1 MRTQGKGGL
10 GPQTQTAAPF
20 TGQGQPSLLTRGRVP
35 VAFSNWRLSGAAVGR
50 AQPEGGPSSSAHEL
64 LGRWHPCL
72 TPARLRQ
79 ESRRLRPAGQWVRA
93 AVTCRVDRYAYMQT
107 ALGDRPPEQAQSGRW
122 EEAAPVAAKG
132 SGPRWVCPQRLPAQV
147 QERCGQGPLW
157 RWSKNRSQ
165 EVLKLK
171 HLTSDRDGSQSLRGP
186 TYRARPR
193 VCQPHAHTPPQPHPT
208 KGLLTFSSARFT
220 HSAQWQLQSH
230 CEDKSAGGEERLPLP
245 WGRDQGSGCP

>member
-1 MRTQGKGGL
+1 MAPLPDPSPAERRK
-10 GPQTQTAAPF
+10 PQAA
-20 TGQGQPSLLTRGRVP
+20 SC
-35 VAFSNWRLSGAAVGR
+35 WAVG
-50 AQPEGGPSSSAHEL
+50 EGCCHL
-64 LGRWHPCL
+64 PCG
-72 TPARLRQ
+72 Q
-79 ESRRLRPAGQWVRA
+79 VRR
-93 AVTCRVDRYAYMQT
+93 TQT
-107 ALGDRPPEQAQSGRW
+107 ALGDRLPEQAQSGRW